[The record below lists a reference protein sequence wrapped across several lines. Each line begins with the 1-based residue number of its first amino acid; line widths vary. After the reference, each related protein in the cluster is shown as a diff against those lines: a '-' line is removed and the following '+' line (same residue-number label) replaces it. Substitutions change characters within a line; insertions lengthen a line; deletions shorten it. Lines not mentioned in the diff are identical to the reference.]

1 MNEKPDDDELA
12 GIEQILGYHFFER
25 QHLIRALTHPAYA
38 NELLQQNTR
47 CMDQEAYSTLGDA
60 VLKTGLIL
68 FLMERGLNTKG
79 EITKTKEELESN
91 VSLGRIGVRLRIRKY
106 IRLGHGAK
114 DLWRSGEETILADTL
129 EALIGAIFL
138 DSDAG
143 FGVVK
148 QCIGK
153 WFDPELRKSGSG
165 TLGPAVP
172 VAKQPV
178 TKPLIP
184 DTKAQK
190 APAKKIP
197 APKEPAKKKGPG
209 KAPKATVL
217 PRKIVE
223 QAPKKKVPLVPRP
236 LSSLPSSSRRGAP
249 RGKRSASQ
257 RPWR

>member
-1 MNEKPDDDELA
+1 MNEKPDETDLSE
-12 GIEQILGYHFFER
+12 IEQILGYHFFER

-68 FLMERGLNTKG
+68 FLMERGLITKG
-79 EITKTKEELESN
+79 EITKAKEELESN
-91 VSLGRIGVRLRIRKY
+91 VSLGHIGGRLRIRKY

-143 FGVVK
+143 FGVVR

-153 WFDPELRKSGSG
+153 WFETELRKSEKRAGIREPPTIKTPG
-165 TLGPAVP
+165 TTPSNQNL
-172 VAKQPV
+172 KH
-178 TKPLIP
+178 
-184 DTKAQK
+184 QK
-190 APAKKIP
+190 VPAKKIP
-197 APKEPAKKKGPG
+197 VPKETNRKTGPG
-209 KAPKATVL
+209 KITKTHPQKNA
-217 PRKIVE
+217 E
-223 QAPKKKVPLVPRP
+223 QTIKKKVPLVPQP
-236 LSSLPSSSRRGAP
+236 VIPLPSSSRRGVP
-249 RGKRSASQ
+249 RGRTSGSQ
-257 RPWR
+257 LPWRR